1 MFLFLIMLIAAA
13 AAVEYRSLSH
23 AGEGIACDCSPDRR
37 LAEPGE
43 EFLLRLRLENVSRR
57 FVPHVRIAQGI
68 PQELVLSEEEP
79 QSPLKTV
86 RTRYLEDSTYLM
98 PCQVRTRELNASLP
112 ERGRY
117 IFRGGSLHFGD
128 FLGLKETA
136 VPLNGFS
143 EIVIVPKRADLGAMR
158 DALGGFLGDES
169 VRRFLYEDPVL
180 TAGFSEYTGREP
192 MKAISW
198 TKSAV
203 RGKLTVKQFD
213 HTAELTANV
222 LLCVEEGNTAF
233 TELSFSLARSVC
245 EFLEEKRLSYRFLT
259 NADTAGAFSL
269 WDCVEG
275 GLGNAHLQT
284 ILEGLGRA
292 TTDPR
297 SGFEKTLQKAF
308 GAMESGRMNIV
319 ILPSAEAAQRYAEG
333 LEKLSQKS
341 GFPSLLLTAE
351 EAGL

>member
-1 MFLFLIMLIAAA
+1 MFLFLFMLIAAA
-13 AAVEYRSLSH
+13 AAIEYRSLSH
-23 AGEGIACDCSPDRR
+23 AGEGVNCTLSPDRR

-43 EFLLRLRLENVSRR
+43 DFQLRLRLENASRR
-57 FVPHVRIAQGI
+57 FVPHVQIAQGI
-68 PQELVLSEEEP
+68 PQELVLPEEAENRA
-79 QSPLKTV
+79 QTG

-98 PCQVRTRELNASLP
+98 PRQVWTRELRASLP
-112 ERGRY
+112 VRGRY

-128 FLGLKETA
+128 FLGVKETA
-136 VPLNGFS
+136 VSLNGFS
-143 EIVIVPKRADLGAMR
+143 EIVLVPKRADLGAMR

-169 VRRFLYEDPVL
+169 VRHFLYEDPVL

-222 LLCVEEGNTAF
+222 LLCVEEGESAL
-233 TELSFSLARSVC
+233 TERSFSLARSVC
-245 EFLEEKRLSYRFLT
+245 EFLEEKHLSYRFLT

-275 GLGNAHLQT
+275 GLGSAHLQT

-308 GAMESGRMNIV
+308 DTMDGGRMNIV
-319 ILPSAEAAQRYAEG
+319 ILPSSEAAHRYAEG
-333 LEKLSQKS
+333 LEKLSQKN
-341 GFPSLLLTAE
+341 GLPSLLLKAE